1 MGWKFTATTIGSVSL
16 LSLLT
21 SLDHLLPSFTLPSL
35 MGAVTGGLIAGLGL
49 SILFMNGASLGG
61 ANILAL
67 FAQRKFGWDPGKV
80 NFSFDFLVVL
90 SSMYSIGLSKGI
102 FSVISIAITGFV
114 ISYFKQKLLYT
125 INRHPLLP
133 HSL

>member
-1 MGWKFTATTIGSVSL
+1 MGWKFTVTTIGSVSL

-21 SLDHLLPSFTLPSL
+21 SLDHLLPAFTLPSL

-80 NFSFDFLVVL
+80 NFHLISSSCCRACIQLDFQKEFSLLCPLRLQGL
-90 SSMYSIGLSKGI
+90 SSA
-102 FSVISIAITGFV
+102 ISN
-114 ISYFKQKLLYT
+114 KKLLYT